1 MENLK
6 GKGMNKET
14 LETLRPGMRGWKLWT
29 LLAGVI
35 VAVIIPHLLPRY
47 YIHLLDL
54 FLIGS
59 LFALSF
65 NILLGST
72 GLLSF
77 NHAAY
82 FGVGAYATALLMKN
96 LGLHYF
102 IAIPLSMAI
111 TGVIAAI
118 IGYFCSRVVA
128 MPFAI
133 LTLAF
138 GELLFVISSKWY
150 TLTRG
155 DDGIQSVYPPSIID
169 SSAGFYYFTLIVVAL
184 ATLAI
189 WRILNSPFG
198 YTLQC
203 IRDNRQR
210 SQSIGIN
217 VRHYQWMVFIV
228 SGVFAG
234 LAGSIFVTFNW
245 SVAPT
250 DLGVVKGGEPII
262 MTIVGGQYVFGGPII
277 GAAIFTFFQFFIGK
291 ITIYWALIIGIVLAL
306 VIRFMRG
313 GIGGFIQK
321 KVTARRQAQ
330 QSGV

>member
-1 MENLK
+1 MK
-6 GKGMNKET
+6 KKT
-14 LETLRPGMRGWKLWT
+14 LEILRSGMRSWKPWT

-35 VAVIIPHLLPRY
+35 LAVIMPHLLSRY

-77 NHAAY
+77 GHSAY
-82 FGVGAYATALLMKN
+82 FGVGAYSAALLMQKV
-96 LGLHYF
+96 GLHYF
-102 IAIPLSMAI
+102 IAIPLSLAI
-111 TGVIAAI
+111 TGVIAAV

-128 MPFAI
+128 MSFAI

-138 GELLFVISSKWY
+138 GELLFVIASKWY
-150 TLTRG
+150 TFTGG
-155 DDGIQSVYPPSIID
+155 DDGIQSVFPPSVIA
-169 SSAGFYYFTLIVVAL
+169 SSAGFYYFTVIVVAL
-184 ATLAI
+184 GTLAI
-189 WRILNSPFG
+189 WWILNSPFG

-210 SQSIGIN
+210 SESIGIN
-217 VRHYQWMVFIV
+217 VRRYQWMVFIV

-234 LAGSIFVTFNW
+234 LAGCLFVTLNW

-250 DLGVVKGGEPII
+250 DLGFVKGGEPIV
-262 MTIVGGQYVFGGPII
+262 MTIVGGQHVFGGPII
-277 GAAIFTFFQFFIGK
+277 GAAIFTFFQFFIGQ
-291 ITIYWALIIGIVLAL
+291 ITIYWALVIGIVLAL
-306 VIRFMRG
+306 VIRFLPG
-313 GIGGFIQK
+313 GIGGFIQQRL
-321 KVTARRQAQ
+321 AALHQAQ
-330 QSGV
+330 QSRV

>member
-1 MENLK
+1 MGNLK
-6 GKGMNKET
+6 GKVVNKET
-14 LETLRPGMRGWKLWT
+14 LETLRLGMRGWKLWT
-29 LLAGVI
+29 LLASVI
-35 VAVIIPHLLPRY
+35 VAVIIPHLLPMY
-47 YIHLLDL
+47 YILLLDL
-54 FLIGS
+54 FLIGA
-59 LFALSF
+59 LFALSY
-65 NILLGST
+65 NILLGYT

-96 LGLHYF
+96 LGIHYF

-118 IGYFCSRVVA
+118 IGYFCSRVVT
-128 MPFAI
+128 MSFAI

-138 GELLFVISSKWY
+138 GELLFVIASKWY
-150 TLTRG
+150 TFTGG
-155 DDGIQSVYPPSIID
+155 DDGIQSVYPPGIID
-169 SSAGFYYFTLIVVAL
+169 SSAGFYYFTLIVVVL
-184 ATLAI
+184 GTLAI

-198 YTLQC
+198 YALQC

-217 VRHYQWMVFIV
+217 IRRYQWMVFIV

-250 DLGVVKGGEPII
+250 DLGLAKGGEPIV
-262 MTIVGGQYVFGGPII
+262 MTIVGGQHVFGGPII

-291 ITIYWALIIGIVLAL
+291 ITIYWALVIGIVLAL
-306 VIRFMRG
+306 VVRFLPG
-313 GIGGFIQK
+313 GIGGFIHQRMA
-321 KVTARRQAQ
+321 ARHQA
-330 QSGV
+330 S